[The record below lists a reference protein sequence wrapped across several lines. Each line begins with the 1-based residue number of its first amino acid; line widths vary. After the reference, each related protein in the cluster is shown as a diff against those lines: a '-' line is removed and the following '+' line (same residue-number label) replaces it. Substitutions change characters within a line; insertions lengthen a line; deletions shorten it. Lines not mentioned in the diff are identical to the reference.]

1 MTAPDPGSATR
12 TVRLVL
18 VADPGLAAEIARE
31 LASDLPDRLRRQLG
45 SQTEWQVRTVTAP
58 LVADEQVEV
67 SDMAEVVSTLLPD
80 DDWDLA
86 VCLTDLPRRAHLS
99 PVSVEVSPDR
109 RVALVSLPALGALG
123 LHRRVARAVV
133 GVVGRLAPD
142 IEGPALPAVLG
153 RRATGAER
161 AAEDSGPCRG
171 DPNRYVVPGLRGHLR
186 LVSGMVRANR
196 PWRLFT
202 TLSKSL
208 AGVFATAA
216 FGMINT
222 STWLIAVGLSSWR
235 QVLIA
240 VLSVGALTA
249 WIIIDHELW
258 ERAGGDLPSAR
269 ARLYLYNLVTAV
281 CISLGVLFL
290 YAVLFVAL
298 TAVAALLLVPSVFG
312 QILQQPAQAHDYVAL
327 SWFITSIAMVG
338 GAFGSGLEEDEAVR
352 NAAYGQRHRDRWKR
366 LREQGVAQRLTQ

>member
-1 MTAPDPGSATR
+1 
-12 TVRLVL
+12 
-18 VADPGLAAEIARE
+18 
-31 LASDLPDRLRRQLG
+31 
-45 SQTEWQVRTVTAP
+45 
-58 LVADEQVEV
+58 
-67 SDMAEVVSTLLPD
+67 
-80 DDWDLA
+80 
-86 VCLTDLPRRAHLS
+86 
-99 PVSVEVSPDR
+99 
-109 RVALVSLPALGALG
+109 
-123 LHRRVARAVV
+123 
-133 GVVGRLAPD
+133 
-142 IEGPALPAVLG
+142 
-153 RRATGAER
+153 
-161 AAEDSGPCRG
+161 
-171 DPNRYVVPGLRGHLR
+171 
-186 LVSGMVRANR
+186 MVRANR

-202 TLSKSL
+202 NLSKSL

-216 FGMINT
+216 FGMING
-222 STWLIAVGLSSWR
+222 SAWLIAVGLSSWR

-366 LREQGVAQRLTQ
+366 LREQGVALEKDA